1 MDIVFELDEAAKRQL
16 HSAPDWIPRCLE
28 YLAAREIEKL
38 RGLLREALDN
48 LDHRDLNIR
57 GSSLAD
63 RIEEVVTPNVGI
75 EPRR

>member
-28 YLAAREIEKL
+28 YLAAREIERL
-38 RGLLREALDN
+38 RGLLSEALDN

-57 GSSLAD
+57 GSNLAD
-63 RIEEVVTPNVGI
+63 RIEEAETPNA
-75 EPRR
+75 